1 MMGTTFV
8 TLQTKRLL
16 GSFDHKHRES
26 PWQAIPTP
34 RMNNKREIPMSKAP
48 VKIGCAAAFWGDTN
62 SAAAQLVHNADI
74 DYLVFDYLAEVTLS
88 IMAGARLKNPDHGY
102 AHDFVTQV
110 MKPLAKDIHAKGI
123 KVISNAGGVNP
134 RACRKALEAVF
145 EELELPLK
153 VALVEGDDV
162 LPLRSQL
169 GHIEDLDTQAPA
181 PPFMLTMNAYLGAGP
196 IQAALDAGADIVL
209 TGRIVDSALVLG
221 PLMYHFGWSAEDYH
235 KLAQGSLAGHL
246 IECGAQSTGGNF
258 TDWHLVK
265 DFHNMG
271 FPIVECYDNGDFILT
286 KPEGTGGLVSRG
298 TVGEQLLYEIG
309 DPRAYLLPD
318 VTCDFTQVTLEEVG
332 TNRVKVTGARGLPPT
347 NHYKV
352 SATYPDGYRLT
363 ATFLLGGMQAV
374 QKAQAVATAILTKV
388 NAQLNTM
395 GLGELA
401 ETHVELLGTEAT
413 YGPHGRCEHS
423 REVVV
428 KIAARHPQEA
438 ALKFMAREIAQAA
451 TGMAPGITGIVGGR
465 PRPFPRIR
473 LFSTLIHKSLVSMQ
487 VDVAGETITVP
498 APMGE
503 DTLPDLPEYKAPA
516 PMPTETNVP
525 LVALAY
531 GRSGDKGNNANI
543 GIMARKPEYYP
554 YLYQALTE
562 ERVKAWLEH
571 LLDDENSTVKRWQ
584 LPGIHGLNFL
594 LTGALGGGG
603 IASLRIDPQGKAF
616 AQQLLEIPIPVSQA
630 IAREVL

>member
-1 MMGTTFV
+1 
-8 TLQTKRLL
+8 
-16 GSFDHKHRES
+16 
-26 PWQAIPTP
+26 
-34 RMNNKREIPMSKAP
+34 MSKAP

-62 SAAAQLVHNADI
+62 SAAFQLVHQADI

-88 IMAGARLKNPDHGY
+88 IMAGARMKNPNHGY

-134 RACRKALEAVF
+134 RACRDALEAIF
-145 EELELPLK
+145 REQDIPLTI
-153 VALVEGDDV
+153 ALVEGDDV
-162 LPLRSQL
+162 LPLRSQM
-169 GHIEDLDTQAPA
+169 GDIKDLDSGQPA

-221 PLMYHFGWSAEDYH
+221 PLMHHFGWSAEDYD

-258 TDWHLVK
+258 TDWHLVEGF
-265 DFHNMG
+265 DNMG
-271 FPIVECYDNGDFILT
+271 FPVVECHENGDFILT
-286 KPEGTGGLVSRG
+286 KPADTGGLVTRG

-318 VTCDFTQVTLEEVG
+318 VTCDFTQVSLEEVG
-332 TNRVKVTGARGLPPT
+332 ENRVKVTGAKGAAPSDK
-347 NHYKV
+347 YKV

-363 ATFLLGGMQAV
+363 ATFLMAGINAA
-374 QKAQAVATAILTKV
+374 QKAQAVADAILTKV
-388 NAQLNTM
+388 NRELKAKGM
-395 GLGELA
+395 GEL
-401 ETHVELLGTEAT
+401 THTDVELLGTETT
-413 YGPHGRCEHS
+413 YGAHARCQES

-428 KIAARHPQEA
+428 KLAARHPQEP
-438 ALKFMAREIAQAA
+438 ALKFMGREIAQAA

-465 PRPFPRIR
+465 PRPYPRIR
-473 LFSTLIHKSLVSMQ
+473 LFSTLIDNQKVEMHADYQGNTLV
-487 VDVAGETITVP
+487 VA
-498 APMGE
+498 APKGQDIE
-503 DTLPDLPEYKAPA
+503 QLALPEQTPPA
-516 PMPTETNVP
+516 NVETSTQVP

-531 GRSGDKGNNANI
+531 ARSGDKGNNANI
-543 GIMARKPEYYP
+543 GVMARKPEYYP
-554 YLYQALTE
+554 YLYQALTTDS
-562 ERVKAWLEH
+562 VKAWMQH
-571 LLDDENSTVKRWQ
+571 VLDDENSTVEKWQ

-594 LTGALGGGG
+594 LKGALGGGG

-616 AQQLLEIPIPVSQA
+616 AQQLLDMPIPVSQA
-630 IAREVL
+630 IADEVLSNGL

>member
-1 MMGTTFV
+1 
-8 TLQTKRLL
+8 
-16 GSFDHKHRES
+16 
-26 PWQAIPTP
+26 
-34 RMNNKREIPMSKAP
+34 MSKAP

-62 SAAAQLVHNADI
+62 SAAFQLVHQADI

-88 IMAGARLKNPDHGY
+88 IMAGARMKNPNHGY

-134 RACRKALEAVF
+134 RACRDALEAIF
-145 EELELPLK
+145 REQDIPLTI
-153 VALVEGDDV
+153 ALVEGDDV
-162 LPLRSQL
+162 LPLRSQM
-169 GHIEDLDTQAPA
+169 GDIKDLDSGQPA

-221 PLMYHFGWSAEDYH
+221 PLMHHFGWSAEDYD

-258 TDWHLVK
+258 TDWHLVEGF
-265 DFHNMG
+265 DNMG
-271 FPIVECYDNGDFILT
+271 FPVVECHENGDFILT
-286 KPEGTGGLVSRG
+286 KPKGTGGLVSRG

-318 VTCDFTQVTLEEVG
+318 VTCDFTQVSLEEVG
-332 TNRVKVTGARGLPPT
+332 ENRVKVTGATGAAPSDK
-347 NHYKV
+347 YKV

-363 ATFLLGGMQAV
+363 ATFLMAGINAA
-374 QKAQAVATAILTKV
+374 QKAQAVADAILTKV
-388 NAQLNTM
+388 NRELKAKGM
-395 GLGELA
+395 GEL
-401 ETHVELLGTEAT
+401 THTDVELLGTETT
-413 YGPHGRCEHS
+413 YGAHARCQES

-428 KIAARHPQEA
+428 KLAARHPQEP
-438 ALKFMAREIAQAA
+438 ALKFMSREIAQAA

-465 PRPFPRIR
+465 PRPYPRIR
-473 LFSTLIHKSLVSMQ
+473 LFSTLIDNQKVEMHADYQGNTLV
-487 VDVAGETITVP
+487 VA
-498 APMGE
+498 APKGQDIE
-503 DTLPDLPEYKAPA
+503 QLALPEQTPPA
-516 PMPTETNVP
+516 NVETSTQVP

-531 GRSGDKGNNANI
+531 ARSGDKGNNANI
-543 GIMARKPEYYP
+543 GVMARKPEYYP
-554 YLYQALTE
+554 YLYHALTTDS
-562 ERVKAWLEH
+562 VKAWMQH
-571 LLDDENSTVKRWQ
+571 VLDDENSTVEKWQ

-594 LTGALGGGG
+594 LKGALGGGG

-616 AQQLLEIPIPVSQA
+616 AQQLLDMPIPVSQA
-630 IAREVL
+630 IADEVLSNGL

>member
-1 MMGTTFV
+1 
-8 TLQTKRLL
+8 
-16 GSFDHKHRES
+16 
-26 PWQAIPTP
+26 
-34 RMNNKREIPMSKAP
+34 MSKAP

-62 SAAAQLVHNADI
+62 SAAFQLVHQADI

-88 IMAGARLKNPDHGY
+88 IMAGARMKNPNHGY

-134 RACRKALEAVF
+134 RACRDALEAIF
-145 EELELPLK
+145 REQDIPLTI
-153 VALVEGDDV
+153 ALVEGDDV
-162 LPLRSQL
+162 LPLRSQM
-169 GHIEDLDTQAPA
+169 GDIKDLDSGQPA

-221 PLMYHFGWSAEDYH
+221 PLMHHFGWSAEDYD

-258 TDWHLVK
+258 TDWHLVEGF
-265 DFHNMG
+265 DNMG
-271 FPIVECYDNGDFILT
+271 FPVVECHENGDFILT
-286 KPEGTGGLVSRG
+286 KPKGTGGLVSRG

-318 VTCDFTQVTLEEVG
+318 VTCDFTQVSLEEVG
-332 TNRVKVTGARGLPPT
+332 ENRVKVTGAKGAAPSDK
-347 NHYKV
+347 YKV

-363 ATFLLGGMQAV
+363 ATFLMAGINAA
-374 QKAQAVATAILTKV
+374 QKAQAVADAILTKV
-388 NAQLNTM
+388 NRELKAKGM
-395 GLGELA
+395 GEL
-401 ETHVELLGTEAT
+401 THTDVELLGTETT
-413 YGPHGRCEHS
+413 YGAHARCQES

-428 KIAARHPQEA
+428 KLAARHPQEP
-438 ALKFMAREIAQAA
+438 ALKFMGREIAQAA

-465 PRPFPRIR
+465 PRPYPRIR
-473 LFSTLIHKSLVSMQ
+473 LFSTLIDNQKVEMHADYQGNTLV
-487 VDVAGETITVP
+487 VA
-498 APMGE
+498 APKGQDIE
-503 DTLPDLPEYKAPA
+503 QLALPEQTPPA
-516 PMPTETNVP
+516 NVETSTQVP

-531 GRSGDKGNNANI
+531 ARSGDKGNNANI
-543 GIMARKPEYYP
+543 GVMARKPEYYP
-554 YLYQALTE
+554 YLYQALTTDS
-562 ERVKAWLEH
+562 VKAWMQH
-571 LLDDENSTVKRWQ
+571 VLDDENSTVEKWQ

-594 LTGALGGGG
+594 LKGALGGGG

-616 AQQLLEIPIPVSQA
+616 AQQLLDMPIPVSQA
-630 IAREVL
+630 IADEVLSNGL

>member
-1 MMGTTFV
+1 
-8 TLQTKRLL
+8 
-16 GSFDHKHRES
+16 
-26 PWQAIPTP
+26 
-34 RMNNKREIPMSKAP
+34 MSKAP

-62 SAAAQLVHNADI
+62 SAAFQLVHQADI

-88 IMAGARLKNPDHGY
+88 IMAGARMKNPNHGY

-134 RACRKALEAVF
+134 RACRDALEAIF
-145 EELELPLK
+145 REQDIPLTI
-153 VALVEGDDV
+153 ALVEGDDV
-162 LPLRSQL
+162 LPLRSQM
-169 GHIEDLDTQAPA
+169 GDIKDLDSGQPA

-221 PLMYHFGWSAEDYH
+221 PLMHHFGWSAEDYD

-258 TDWHLVK
+258 TDWHLVEGF
-265 DFHNMG
+265 DNMG
-271 FPIVECYDNGDFILT
+271 FPVVECHENGDFILT
-286 KPEGTGGLVSRG
+286 KPKGTGGLVSRG

-318 VTCDFTQVTLEEVG
+318 VTCDFTQVSLEEVG
-332 TNRVKVTGARGLPPT
+332 ENRVKVTGATGAAPSDK
-347 NHYKV
+347 YKV

-363 ATFLLGGMQAV
+363 ATFLMAGINAA
-374 QKAQAVATAILTKV
+374 QKAQAVADAILTKV
-388 NAQLNTM
+388 NRELKAKGM
-395 GLGELA
+395 GEL
-401 ETHVELLGTEAT
+401 THTDVELLGTETT
-413 YGPHGRCEHS
+413 YGAHARCQES

-428 KIAARHPQEA
+428 KLAARHPQEP
-438 ALKFMAREIAQAA
+438 ALKFMGREIAQAA

-465 PRPFPRIR
+465 PRPYPRIR
-473 LFSTLIHKSLVSMQ
+473 LFSTLIDNQKVEMHADYQGNTLV
-487 VDVAGETITVP
+487 VA
-498 APMGE
+498 APKGQDIE
-503 DTLPDLPEYKAPA
+503 QLALPEQTPPA
-516 PMPTETNVP
+516 NVETSTQVP

-531 GRSGDKGNNANI
+531 ARSGDKGNNANI
-543 GIMARKPEYYP
+543 GVMARKPEYYP
-554 YLYQALTE
+554 YLYQALTTDS
-562 ERVKAWLEH
+562 VKAWMQH
-571 LLDDENSTVKRWQ
+571 VLDDENSTVEKWQ

-594 LTGALGGGG
+594 LKGALGGGG

-616 AQQLLEIPIPVSQA
+616 AQQLLDMPIPVSQA
-630 IAREVL
+630 IADEVLSNGL

>member
-1 MMGTTFV
+1 
-8 TLQTKRLL
+8 
-16 GSFDHKHRES
+16 
-26 PWQAIPTP
+26 
-34 RMNNKREIPMSKAP
+34 MSKAP

-62 SAAAQLVHNADI
+62 SAAFQLVHQADI

-88 IMAGARLKNPDHGY
+88 IMAGARMKNPNHGY

-134 RACRKALEAVF
+134 RACRDALEAIF
-145 EELELPLK
+145 REQDIPLTI
-153 VALVEGDDV
+153 ALVEGDDV
-162 LPLRSQL
+162 LPLRSQM
-169 GHIEDLDTQAPA
+169 GDIKDLDSGQPA

-221 PLMYHFGWSAEDYH
+221 PLMHHFGWSAEDYD

-258 TDWHLVK
+258 TDWHLVE
-265 DFHNMG
+265 DFDNMG
-271 FPIVECYDNGDFILT
+271 FPVVECHENGDFILT
-286 KPEGTGGLVSRG
+286 KPKGTGGLVSRG

-318 VTCDFTQVTLEEVG
+318 VTCDFTQVSLEEVG
-332 TNRVKVTGARGLPPT
+332 ENRVKVTGATGAAPSDK
-347 NHYKV
+347 YKV

-363 ATFLLGGMQAV
+363 ATFLMAGINAA
-374 QKAQAVATAILTKV
+374 QKAQAVADAIFTKV
-388 NAQLNTM
+388 NRELKAKGM
-395 GLGELA
+395 GEL
-401 ETHVELLGTEAT
+401 THTDVELLGTETT
-413 YGPHGRCEHS
+413 YGAHARCQES

-428 KIAARHPQEA
+428 KLAARHPQEP
-438 ALKFMAREIAQAA
+438 ALKFMGREIAQAA

-465 PRPFPRIR
+465 PRPYPRIR
-473 LFSTLIHKSLVSMQ
+473 LFSTLIDNQKVEMHADYQGNTLV
-487 VDVAGETITVP
+487 VA
-498 APMGE
+498 APKGQDIE
-503 DTLPDLPEYKAPA
+503 QLALPEQTPPA
-516 PMPTETNVP
+516 NVETSTQVP

-531 GRSGDKGNNANI
+531 ARSGDKGNNANI
-543 GIMARKPEYYP
+543 GVMARKPEYYP
-554 YLYQALTE
+554 YLYQALTTDS
-562 ERVKAWLEH
+562 VKAWMQH
-571 LLDDENSTVKRWQ
+571 VLDDENSTVEKWQ

-594 LTGALGGGG
+594 LKGALGGGG

-616 AQQLLEIPIPVSQA
+616 AQQLLDMPIPVSQA
-630 IAREVL
+630 IADEVLSNGL

>member
-1 MMGTTFV
+1 
-8 TLQTKRLL
+8 
-16 GSFDHKHRES
+16 
-26 PWQAIPTP
+26 
-34 RMNNKREIPMSKAP
+34 MSKAP

-62 SAAAQLVHNADI
+62 SAAFQLVHQADI

-88 IMAGARLKNPDHGY
+88 IMAGARMKNPNHGY

-134 RACRKALEAVF
+134 RACRDALEAIF
-145 EELELPLK
+145 REQDIPLTI
-153 VALVEGDDV
+153 ALVEGDDV
-162 LPLRSQL
+162 LPLRSQM
-169 GHIEDLDTQAPA
+169 GDIKDLDSGQPA

-221 PLMYHFGWSAEDYH
+221 PLMHHFGWSAEDYD

-258 TDWHLVK
+258 TDWHLVEGF
-265 DFHNMG
+265 DNMG
-271 FPIVECYDNGDFILT
+271 FPVVECHENGDFILT
-286 KPEGTGGLVSRG
+286 KPKGTGGLVSRG

-318 VTCDFTQVTLEEVG
+318 VTCDFTQVSLEEVG
-332 TNRVKVTGARGLPPT
+332 ENRVKVTGATGAAPSDK
-347 NHYKV
+347 YKV

-363 ATFLLGGMQAV
+363 ATFLMAGINAA
-374 QKAQAVATAILTKV
+374 QKAQAVADAILTKV
-388 NAQLNTM
+388 NRELKAKGM
-395 GLGELA
+395 GEL
-401 ETHVELLGTEAT
+401 THTDVELLGTETT
-413 YGPHGRCEHS
+413 YGAHARCQES

-428 KIAARHPQEA
+428 KLAARHPQEP
-438 ALKFMAREIAQAA
+438 ALKFMGREIAQAA

-465 PRPFPRIR
+465 PRPYPRIR
-473 LFSTLIHKSLVSMQ
+473 LFSTLIDNQKVEMHADYQGNTLV
-487 VDVAGETITVP
+487 VA
-498 APMGE
+498 APKGQDIE
-503 DTLPDLPEYKAPA
+503 QLALPEQTPPA
-516 PMPTETNVP
+516 NVETSTQVP

-531 GRSGDKGNNANI
+531 ARSGDKGNNANI
-543 GIMARKPEYYP
+543 GVMARKPEYYP
-554 YLYQALTE
+554 YLYHALTTDS
-562 ERVKAWLEH
+562 VKAWMQH
-571 LLDDENSTVKRWQ
+571 VLDDENSTVEKWQ

-594 LTGALGGGG
+594 LKGALGGGG

-616 AQQLLEIPIPVSQA
+616 AQQLLDMPIPVSQA
-630 IAREVL
+630 IADEVLSNGL

>member
-1 MMGTTFV
+1 
-8 TLQTKRLL
+8 
-16 GSFDHKHRES
+16 
-26 PWQAIPTP
+26 
-34 RMNNKREIPMSKAP
+34 MSKAP

-62 SAAAQLVHNADI
+62 SAAFQLVHQTDI

-88 IMAGARLKNPDHGY
+88 IMAGTRMKNPSHGY

-134 RACRKALEAVF
+134 RACRDALEAIF
-145 EELELPLK
+145 REQDIPLTI
-153 VALVEGDDV
+153 ALVEGDDV
-162 LPLRSQL
+162 LPLRSHM
-169 GHIEDLDTQAPA
+169 GDIKDLDSGQAA

-221 PLMYHFGWSAEDYH
+221 PLMHHFGWSAQDYD

-258 TDWHLVK
+258 TDWHLVEGF
-265 DFHNMG
+265 DNMG
-271 FPIVECYDNGDFILT
+271 FPVIECHENGDFVLT
-286 KPEGTGGLVSRG
+286 KPANTGGLVTRG

-318 VTCDFTQVTLEEVG
+318 VTCDFTQVSLEEVDE
-332 TNRVKVTGARGLPPT
+332 NRVKVTGAKGQAPSDK
-347 NHYKV
+347 YKV

-363 ATFLLGGMQAV
+363 ATFLMAGINAA
-374 QKAQAVATAILTKV
+374 QKAQAVADAILTKV
-388 NAQLNTM
+388 NRELKAKGM
-395 GLGELA
+395 GEL
-401 ETHVELLGTEAT
+401 THTDVELLGTEAT
-413 YGPHGRCEHS
+413 YGAHARCQES

-428 KIAARHPQEA
+428 KLAARHPQEP
-438 ALKFMAREIAQAA
+438 ALKFMGREIAQAA

-473 LFSTLIHKSLVSMQ
+473 LFSTLIDNHKVEMHADFQ
-487 VDVAGETITVP
+487 GNTIPVAPPKGQDIEQ
-498 APMGE
+498 
-503 DTLPDLPEYKAPA
+503 LRLPEQAPPA
-516 PMPTETNVP
+516 KVETSTQVP

-531 GRSGDKGNNANI
+531 ARSGDKGNNANI
-543 GIMARKPEYYP
+543 GVMARKPEYYP
-554 YLYQALTE
+554 YLYQALTTE
-562 ERVKAWLEH
+562 SVKAWMQH
-571 LLDDENSTVKRWQ
+571 VLDDENSTVEKWQ

-594 LTGALGGGG
+594 LKGALGGGG

-616 AQQLLEIPIPVSQA
+616 AQQLLDMPIPVSQA
-630 IAREVL
+630 IADEVLSNGV

>member
-1 MMGTTFV
+1 
-8 TLQTKRLL
+8 
-16 GSFDHKHRES
+16 
-26 PWQAIPTP
+26 
-34 RMNNKREIPMSKAP
+34 MSKAP

-62 SAAAQLVHNADI
+62 SAAFQLVHQADI

-88 IMAGARLKNPDHGY
+88 IMAGARMKNPNHGY

-134 RACRKALEAVF
+134 RACRDALEAIF
-145 EELELPLK
+145 REQDIPLTI
-153 VALVEGDDV
+153 ALVEGDDV
-162 LPLRSQL
+162 LPLRSQM
-169 GHIEDLDTQAPA
+169 GDIKDLDSGQPA

-221 PLMYHFGWSAEDYH
+221 PLMHHFGWSAEDYD

-258 TDWHLVK
+258 TDWHLVEGF
-265 DFHNMG
+265 DNMG
-271 FPIVECYDNGDFILT
+271 FPVVECHENGDFILT
-286 KPEGTGGLVSRG
+286 KPKGTGGLVSRG

-318 VTCDFTQVTLEEVG
+318 VTCDFTQVSLEEVG
-332 TNRVKVTGARGLPPT
+332 ENRVKVTGATGAAPSDK
-347 NHYKV
+347 YKV

-363 ATFLLGGMQAV
+363 ATFLMAGINAA
-374 QKAQAVATAILTKV
+374 QKAQAVADAILTKV
-388 NAQLNTM
+388 NRELKAKGM
-395 GLGELA
+395 GEL
-401 ETHVELLGTEAT
+401 THTDVELLGTETT
-413 YGPHGRCEHS
+413 YGAHARCQES

-428 KIAARHPQEA
+428 KLAARHPQEP
-438 ALKFMAREIAQAA
+438 ALKFMGREIAQAA

-465 PRPFPRIR
+465 PRPYPRIR
-473 LFSTLIHKSLVSMQ
+473 LFSTLIDNQKVEMHADYQGNTLV
-487 VDVAGETITVP
+487 VA
-498 APMGE
+498 APKGQDIE
-503 DTLPDLPEYKAPA
+503 QLALPEQTPPA
-516 PMPTETNVP
+516 NVETSTQVP

-531 GRSGDKGNNANI
+531 ARSGDKGNNANI
-543 GIMARKPEYYP
+543 GVMARKPKYYP
-554 YLYQALTE
+554 YLYHALTTDS
-562 ERVKAWLEH
+562 VKAWMQH
-571 LLDDENSTVKRWQ
+571 VLDDENSTVEKWQ

-594 LTGALGGGG
+594 LKGALGGGG

-616 AQQLLEIPIPVSQA
+616 AQQLLDMPIPVSQA
-630 IAREVL
+630 IADEVLSNGL

>member
-1 MMGTTFV
+1 
-8 TLQTKRLL
+8 
-16 GSFDHKHRES
+16 
-26 PWQAIPTP
+26 
-34 RMNNKREIPMSKAP
+34 MSKAP

-62 SAAAQLVHNADI
+62 SAAFQLVHQTDI

-88 IMAGARLKNPDHGY
+88 IMAGARMKNPSHGY

-134 RACRKALEAVF
+134 RACRDALEAIF
-145 EELELPLK
+145 REQDIPLTI
-153 VALVEGDDV
+153 ALVEGDDV
-162 LPLRSQL
+162 LPLRSQM
-169 GHIEDLDTQAPA
+169 GDIKDLDSGQSA

-221 PLMYHFGWSAEDYH
+221 PLMHHFGWSAEDYD

-258 TDWHLVK
+258 TDWHLVEGF
-265 DFHNMG
+265 DNMG
-271 FPIVECYDNGDFILT
+271 FPVIECHENGDFILT
-286 KPEGTGGLVSRG
+286 KPADTGGLVARG

-332 TNRVKVTGARGLPPT
+332 EHRVKVTGAKGLAPSDK
-347 NHYKV
+347 YKV

-363 ATFLLGGMQAV
+363 ATFLMAGINAA
-374 QKAQAVATAILTKV
+374 QKAQAVADAILTKV
-388 NAQLNTM
+388 NRELSAKGM
-395 GLGELA
+395 GEL
-401 ETHVELLGTEAT
+401 THTDVELLGTETT
-413 YGPHGRCEHS
+413 YGAHARCQDS

-428 KIAARHPQEA
+428 KLAARHPQEP
-438 ALKFMAREIAQAA
+438 ALKFMGREIAQAA

-465 PRPFPRIR
+465 PRPYPRIR
-473 LFSTLIHKSLVSMQ
+473 LFSTLIDNHKVEMHADFQGNTIAVAPPKGQDIEQ
-487 VDVAGETITVP
+487 VELPQQALPTKVETSTQ
-498 APMGE
+498 
-503 DTLPDLPEYKAPA
+503 
-516 PMPTETNVP
+516 VP

-531 GRSGDKGNNANI
+531 ARSGDKGNNANI
-543 GIMARKPEYYP
+543 GVMARKPEYYP
-554 YLYQALTE
+554 YLYQALTTDS
-562 ERVKAWLEH
+562 VKAWMQH
-571 LLDDENSTVKRWQ
+571 VLDDEHSTVEKWQ

-594 LTGALGGGG
+594 LKGALGGGG

-616 AQQLLEIPIPVSQA
+616 AQQLLDMPIPVSQA
-630 IAREVL
+630 IADEVLSNGV